1 MRKAIPMVLII
12 ALGIMVGGSGTKL
25 NARQA
30 SIKRSVLLKTEM
42 AGVQGMDGYI
52 VDVEIAPGA
61 QSGRHYHPGHEFG
74 YVLDG
79 EGVLE
84 LDGSPPVPLKKG
96 VSTHIDPKVV
106 HNGKNTGTTP
116 LKLVVFYVL
125 ERGQPIAIPVT

>member
-1 MRKAIPMVLII
+1 MRKAMPMMLIL
-12 ALGIMVGGSGTKL
+12 ALGIMFGWSGNRL
-25 NARQA
+25 NAQQDP
-30 SIKRSVLLKTEM
+30 IKRSVLLKTEM
-42 AGVQGMDGYI
+42 AGVQGMDGYV

-79 EGVLE
+79 EGVVE
-84 LDGSPPVPLKKG
+84 LDGSPPIPLKKG

-106 HNGKNTGTTP
+106 HNGRNTGTAP

-125 ERGQPIAIPVT
+125 ERGQPIAIPVK